1 MDAQKVIIQ
10 GFLSTNYSLPCQCV
24 LSAGGL
30 NVSCIPL
37 QAMVDAT
44 GLLDIN
50 LFSLDVEGGE
60 LSVLST
66 LDLEATN
73 IQVVVVELDGRSPDK
88 DEQAIHPRAQAL
100 QQHGVLVKKNRFCT
114 HFCGFPGKEAKR
126 AI

>member
-1 MDAQKVIIQ
+1 M
-10 GFLSTNYSLPCQCV
+10 
-24 LSAGGL
+24 
-30 NVSCIPL
+30 SCIPL